1 MLTVLILGCL
11 VAISWCRLSVTTR
24 TVLNY
29 YEMSVS
35 QANRAASPCD
45 DGWETTKKGER
56 NKRESP
62 QIPLGFSLEP
72 EHSSQNLG
80 QGCMF
85 LFFLKRKDQS
95 EDLSGN
101 SVCQHSSRYGSQTR
115 FRMCVSSENQAQ
127 KHAANSSD
135 FAKQNRLVN
144 LGIPCILVWVQP
156 TFERINHHHTHCCS
170 KDQCH
175 SACSGTVTTVY
186 WPSLEVIHKGPKRN
200 CPTSS
205 RRKIGTDTQSR
216 EGHWTLLLF
225 ATWEMKPCAK
235 LFNSQTDFLLFELDF
250 LWERFM
256 TTESCLI

>member
-1 MLTVLILGCL
+1 MLFLQQQLKHLRVSCRHCWKIGKITKNHEKHGPRRDPLLQEWAKRIRCSLIGPNSNLVEFLLNLSSRFLKLVKPRTNLPLFNVYLQQKPIKQTFFGSLRRDTHWKCLMLTVLILGCL

-85 LFFLKRKDQS
+85 LFFLKRKDQ
-95 EDLSGN
+95 
-101 SVCQHSSRYGSQTR
+101 
-115 FRMCVSSENQAQ
+115 
-127 KHAANSSD
+127 K
-135 FAKQNRLVN
+135 
-144 LGIPCILVWVQP
+144 
-156 TFERINHHHTHCCS
+156 
-170 KDQCH
+170 
-175 SACSGTVTTVY
+175 
-186 WPSLEVIHKGPKRN
+186 
-200 CPTSS
+200 
-205 RRKIGTDTQSR
+205 
-216 EGHWTLLLF
+216 
-225 ATWEMKPCAK
+225 
-235 LFNSQTDFLLFELDF
+235 
-250 LWERFM
+250 
-256 TTESCLI
+256 